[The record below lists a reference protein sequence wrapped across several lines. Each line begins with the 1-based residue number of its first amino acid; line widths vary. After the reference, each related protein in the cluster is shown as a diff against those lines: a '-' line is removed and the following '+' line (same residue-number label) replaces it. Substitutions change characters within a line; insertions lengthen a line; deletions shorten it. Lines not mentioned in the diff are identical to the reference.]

1 MSQDPFSGPV
11 AGAASPAGAEI
22 GVNNR
27 TRKGGFD
34 PLGAL
39 LGQVLGACRKNPDL
53 ALHRVWDIWD
63 EALGPQIARN
73 ARPTAFKGRLLLVSV
88 SSSAW
93 LQQLRFQKAEMI
105 ARVNAALGD
114 ARVDD
119 IKFKIGAVGDSAN

>member
-1 MSQDPFSGPV
+1 VS
-11 AGAASPAGAEI
+11 
-22 GVNNR
+22 NR

-34 PLGAL
+34 PLGSL

-63 EALGPQIARN
+63 EALGARIASN

-105 ARVNAALGD
+105 ALVNAALGD
-114 ARVDD
+114 ARVED
-119 IKFKIGAVGDSAN
+119 IKFKIGAVGDSNSP